1 MWWIL
6 LIYFALNIVI
16 TAITFVINWNFAEWS
31 AKDII
36 SLIAMVLF
44 GIPIVI
50 FGLIYCYILGRKE
63 KRNNGNRKL

>member
-6 LIYFALNIVI
+6 LIYFALNIII
-16 TAITFVINWNFAEWS
+16 TAISFVINWNFQEWT

-36 SLIAMVLF
+36 SIVAMVLF
-44 GIPIVI
+44 GVPILV

-63 KRNNGNRKL
+63 LKNESRKQ